1 MGEVNLLKSKQLKLQ
16 FKGDRNYL
24 HGSDIYNETLT
35 WLQLNRGNVQSIDFS
50 FHLTTS
56 RQLCAIIGVLPEGI
70 HPVAICFFTANG
82 VREQLYVVET
92 EFDVIGRYHY
102 PEEEIA
108 KQIEIDL
115 STRQCVL
122 LGDVAYTDIELW
134 VTMAKTLH
142 YKIFPLQ
149 SGKWWF
155 VRGRYPRYESRSQ
168 NLKRTLCIVS
178 NFNNKL
184 TRSEVYLDDLIA
196 GEIYF
201 AIS

>member
-1 MGEVNLLKSKQLKLQ
+1 MGEVNLLNSKQLKLQ

-50 FHLTTS
+50 FHLKAS
-56 RQLCAIIGVLPEGI
+56 RRLFAIIGVLPEGI
-70 HPVAICFFTANG
+70 YPVAICFFTANG

-92 EFDVIGRYHY
+92 ELDVIGRYQY
-102 PEEEIA
+102 PEEEIS
-108 KQIEIDL
+108 KQMEIDL
-115 STRQCVL
+115 LTRQCVL
-122 LGDVAYTDIELW
+122 RGDFAHTDIELW

-142 YKIFPLQ
+142 NKVFPLI

-155 VRGRYPRYESRSQ
+155 VRARHPRYESRSQ

-184 TRSEVYLDDLIA
+184 TRSEVYLGDLVA

-201 AIS
+201 AVS